1 MAHPRVLSALS
12 AAPIGHL
19 DPELLRY
26 MDDIQGLLRWA
37 FRTRNALTFAVSGT
51 GSAGM
56 EASLVNV
63 LEPGDRVVVAQH
75 GVFGA
80 RMTEIASRIGCRV
93 AVVEVPF
100 GQALD
105 PAQVELAVRI
115 HGPKAVLV
123 VHAETS
129 TGVLQ
134 PVAEIAAVARAA
146 SALCI
151 VDCVTSLGGVPVEVD
166 AWGIDVAY
174 SGTQKCLSCPPG
186 LAPVTFSERA
196 VEALQSRKTKV
207 SSWYLDAS
215 LLLAYWGQERAY
227 HHTAPI
233 NMLYALREALRVLR
247 DEGLEQAFARHA
259 LHGGAI
265 AAGLQALGLRLPV
278 APAHRMPQ
286 LTVVNVPD
294 GVDDAVLRRALLERH
309 SIEVGGGLGPL
320 KGKVL
325 RIGLMGHTAQRAN
338 VERLLTALEQEL
350 AHLGIAVTQ
359 GRALQAASAAYAG
372 T

>member
-1 MAHPRVLSALS
+1 
-12 AAPIGHL
+12 
-19 DPELLRY
+19 
-26 MDDIQGLLRWA
+26 
-37 FRTRNALTFAVSGT
+37 
-51 GSAGM
+51 
-56 EASLVNV
+56 
-63 LEPGDRVVVAQH
+63 
-75 GVFGA
+75 
-80 RMTEIASRIGCRV
+80 
-93 AVVEVPF
+93 
-100 GQALD
+100 
-105 PAQVELAVRI
+105 
-115 HGPKAVLV
+115 
-123 VHAETS
+123 
-129 TGVLQ
+129 
-134 PVAEIAAVARAA
+134 
-146 SALCI
+146 
-151 VDCVTSLGGVPVEVD
+151 VEVD